1 LAGESAA
8 EDIDWG
14 DICRVELTHVGV
26 AGDSGPVAGK
36 DTLAELI
43 GFALPDDAHPGPLK
57 AEVESTDS
65 REQRADIHALSLLAE
80 SRPRAVSCVLGRRAW
95 PVSAASLDSPQV
107 SSGSPKPL
115 GEAPRFTLT
124 RLPLEPH
131 DVSSFEVFVYC

>member
-80 SRPRAVSCVLGRRAW
+80 SRPRDGA
-95 PVSAASLDSPQV
+95 
-107 SSGSPKPL
+107 
-115 GEAPRFTLT
+115 TLT
-124 RLPLEPH
+124 SLPLEPQ